1 MMNDSTNS
9 LPHQIMGRW
18 NVVQHELIPELGV
31 RCGELT
37 PKLEKLIHVLDWVRV
52 EEFVDSSWCGIGR
65 PPVERAWLANAF
77 VAKTVLNLPTT
88 VALIERLMADRSLRY
103 ICGFSAYKKLPSEAT
118 FSRAFDE
125 FAKSRLAERSHEAL
139 IKENLGEKLL
149 GHISR
154 DGTAIVARERPRSI
168 EATQTASTPNDTA
181 VKKQIELLSESAPD
195 TEVCATAAAPKRGRP
210 RHGEER
216 QPAAKASPLVRQ
228 RTQTLEQMI
237 QEIPITCDRGTK
249 CNAQG
254 YKTSWNGYKLHLD
267 TADCGVPI
275 SALLSS
281 ASMHDSRAAIPL
293 SRISAQRVTHLYD
306 VMDAAYC
313 SQELREDSRSLGHVP
328 LIDHNPRGGEK
339 IEFTPPEAI
348 RYNERTVA
356 ERSNAR
362 LKDEFGAN
370 NVMVKGASKVMNH
383 LMFGVLV
390 LSVDQLMR
398 LRLRQ

>member
-1 MMNDSTNS
+1 MTNDSTNS
-9 LPHQIMGRW
+9 LPHQIMARW

-77 VAKTVLNLPTT
+77 VAKTVLNLSTT
-88 VALIERLMADRSLRY
+88 VSLIERLMADRSLRN
-103 ICGFSAYKKLPSEAT
+103 ICGFSVYKKLPSQAT

-125 FAKSRLAERSHEAL
+125 FAQSKLAERSHEAL
-139 IKENLGEKLL
+139 IKENLGEKLI

-154 DGTAIVARERPRSI
+154 DGTAIVARERPSSI
-168 EATQTASTPNDTA
+168 EATQTASTPDDTVA
-181 VKKQIELLSESAPD
+181 TKQAELLPKSAPNA
-195 TEVCATAAAPKRGRP
+195 EVRAAVATPKRGRP
-210 RHGEER
+210 RRGEER

-237 QEIPITCDRGTK
+237 QEIPTACDRGTK

-275 SALLSS
+275 SGLLSS

-293 SRISAQRVTHLYD
+293 SRISAQRVTNFYD

-313 SQELREDSRSLGHVP
+313 SQELREDSRNLGHVP
-328 LIDHNPRGGEK
+328 LIDHNPRRGEK

-370 NVMVKGASKVMNH
+370 NVMVKGATKVMNH

-390 LSVDQLMR
+390 LSADQLMR